1 MMLRPLALL
10 LLVLPGALHAQIDTL
25 LHRAQQAYASG
36 DYGQALALYDSV
48 QATQTSGALLFNMG
62 NCYAKLDD
70 LPRSILYYERALRL
84 SPAAE
89 DIQANLDL
97 QRAKLV
103 DRMAT
108 APALTLR
115 SAWDSLIGGAD
126 PDQWARRSLW
136 ACGIMAVLGGAALAT
151 RQHTG
156 RRMLFIAAGVAL
168 FITVLSVALAAYRMN
183 EVTGRHEAILMR
195 PSAEVLGEPRS
206 GSTRLFLLHQGTK
219 VNVIG
224 EQDEWLEVRLP
235 NGSVGWMSATAL
247 ELI

>member
-1 MMLRPLALL
+1 MRLRSLAFLMLA
-10 LLVLPGALHAQIDTL
+10 LPGALHAQADTL
-25 LHRAQQAYASG
+25 LLRAQQAYASG

-48 QATQTSGALLFNMG
+48 HATQTSDALLFNIG
-62 NCYAKLDD
+62 NCYAKLGD

-84 SPAAE
+84 APGAE

-108 APALTLR
+108 APAFTLR

-136 ACGIMAVLGGAALAT
+136 ACGIMAVLAAAALAT
-151 RQHTG
+151 RQRAG
-156 RRMLFIAAGVAL
+156 RRVLFIASGAAL
-168 FITVLSVALAAYRMN
+168 FVTVLSVALAAYRMN
-183 EVTGRHEAILMR
+183 EVTGRHEAIIMR

-219 VNVIG
+219 INVVG
-224 EQDEWLEVRLP
+224 EQDDWLEVRLP
-235 NGSVGWMSATAL
+235 NGSVGWMPAAAV
-247 ELI
+247 ERI